1 MLAAVITSIPTD
13 PPGAL
18 RRDLSPWSGG
28 QGPFF
33 CTAPT
38 TDDRGMDE
46 PVDLDALAAELLA
59 DAAMQGALRA
69 AHTLPH
75 PVDGLRQ
82 TVIALIAG
90 QRLAE
95 HESPGPASLMV
106 LRGRVRLV
114 AGEQSVELGAARI
127 CPIPN
132 QRHGV
137 EAHEDSVLLLSV
149 AVPQRAP

>member
-1 MLAAVITSIPTD
+1 M
-13 PPGAL
+13 
-18 RRDLSPWSGG
+18 
-28 QGPFF
+28 
-33 CTAPT
+33 
-38 TDDRGMDE
+38 DDGR
-46 PVDLDALAAELLA
+46 VDLDSLATELLD

-82 TVIALIAG
+82 TVIALIGG
-90 QRLAE
+90 QQLAE

-114 AGEQSVELGAARI
+114 AGDRTVEVAASQI

-132 QRHGV
+132 ERHSV
-137 EAHEDSVLLLSV
+137 EAGEDSVLLLSV